1 MTTYYVDAQGGD
13 DVENG
18 LTWATAFQ
26 TLAQLSSVMVSGDSG
41 LLSGVFSGEV
51 LTLVDFANITLGT
64 VGGQPSPF
72 LYTTPFPSLIQCLR
86 FYTSSYLQVSPTQ
99 LCPPLFSQKA
109 QNPRVTL
116 QKFSLPKG

>member
-72 LYTTPFPSLIQCLR
+72 LYGGIA
-86 FYTSSYLQVSPTQ
+86 VSPRGRSWRGPHKNGIST
-99 LCPPLFSQKA
+99 P
-109 QNPRVTL
+109 
-116 QKFSLPKG
+116 G